1 LLSRKLALV
10 VEYDGAGFCGFQ
22 RQRNAPTIQGAIEE
36 AIETLTGERTAVTG
50 AGRTDAGVHAKGQV
64 VSFKTSSELPLPR
77 LIRALNHFLA
87 PDIAFRFGYEVD
99 SGFNARRDALR
110 REYWY
115 SILNSQMPSPLHR
128 RQAYLVPQQLDIVA
142 MNAACACLVGRQ
154 DFASFTTTMERNTMR
169 EVYCADIVHCGE
181 LIVFRMVAN
190 AFLRKQVRCTVGA
203 LIRVGLRK
211 LPVDGFQKMLQSPQ
225 PGLAW
230 PAAPAHGLCLVQ
242 VEYADW
248 KSGRGLIDED
258 P

>member
-1 LLSRKLALV
+1 LSSRKVALV
-10 VEYDGAGFCGFQ
+10 VEYDGAGFHGFQ

-36 AIETLTGERTAVTG
+36 AIEALTGERTTVTG
-50 AGRTDAGVHAKGQV
+50 AGRTDTGVHAKGQV
-64 VSFKTSSELPLPR
+64 VSFKTSSELPIPK

-87 PDIAFRFGYEVD
+87 PDVAFRFGYEVD

-115 SILNSQMPSPLHR
+115 SILNSQTPSPLLR
-128 RQAYLVPQQLDIVA
+128 RQSYFVSQRLDVVA
-142 MNAACACLVGRQ
+142 MSAASACLIGQ
-154 DFASFTTTMERNTMR
+154 HDFASFTTSMEKSTVRD
-169 EVYCADIVHCGE
+169 VYRADIVHWGD
-181 LIVFRMVAN
+181 LTIFRVVAN
-190 AFLRKQVRCTVGA
+190 AFLHKQVRCTVGA
-203 LIRVGLRK
+203 LVRVGLGK
-211 LPVDGFQKMLQSPQ
+211 LPVDSLQKMLQSPQ

-230 PAAPAHGLCLVQ
+230 PAAPAHGLCLVL